1 MSIFEK
7 AKARL
12 NSKRYERLKSLKKK
26 AKIESQKYP
35 YATYQGKDPIDGTDI
50 VKAGANEPVSGFK
63 LISNAPVEKGDC
75 VALRKNNQ
83 GGLQRVDDLNRPK
96 IVEQQTTLQTFS
108 AIYLLRELST
118 NSLYVSDGVRT
129 EEMAVFNVFSTES
142 STGIS
147 GTITKTGTGFND
159 WIVTGLYAKNETP
172 SSVTENR
179 LVSFYLTPFEELEEE
194 VKYLAEDVVN
204 RLIFEQHEEAQETYD
219 EERAIVLAAQAA
231 ALDESGLLVDLSE
244 LEAELLALQI
254 ALSEATTPEEI
265 AAINAQIAIVE
276 AEIVEVEA
284 EIAEIEAPFIAQLS
298 DLFDDLQ
305 AALDKDLILSNQFR
319 VGETVYSSTD
329 NFSNPIV
336 VTATNDAGG
345 ALTTRFAVGV
355 DVGYGWIVSYDRLK
369 DGSDRFEGSN
379 KNGAFLYRGRL
390 NTSSLPSTAPDNDS
404 TGDMATSGY
413 YTLGTYEGDPA
424 LVLRPLVDPV
434 GSPPIKIRFF
444 RDVLA
449 ESIDDLIDLSTET
462 IQNTV
467 YDSVFLGFIPIGG
480 GDFLYAY
487 SPPDPAILMPIQE
500 TIALVLFGENEFTY
514 TDVYFNQKENFVRRK
529 MYEFSMTADHD
540 ADVWLNEE
548 RMITQKVGYRYI
560 QGYEAPTEEDPDNFV
575 RSGFKHF
582 RAIGTDIRQGFE
594 NETQLF
600 RRSLDTVGTRESES
614 LKADAFYVDN
624 SGDQNL
630 VEQTDYFDEEPE
642 ERVLSIPLNGNL
654 INNELVFLVL
664 DILDGTINQLQKTI
678 DLSSS
683 PLEEVEE
690 TERIIRIDD
699 QLYSILS
706 YSTWLAG

>member
-1 MSIFEK
+1 MD
-7 AKARL
+7 
-12 NSKRYERLKSLKKK
+12 YKSR
-26 AKIESQKYP
+26 AEQ
-35 YATYQGKDPIDGTDI
+35 
-50 VKAGANEPVSGFK
+50 
-63 LISNAPVEKGDC
+63 
-75 VALRKNNQ
+75 
-83 GGLQRVDDLNRPK
+83 NR
-96 IVEQQTTLQTFS
+96 IQSEQFYFS
-108 AIYLLRELST
+108 AKLEKPENKSIQIGAKRGDTGRYTVIHSDGGSTSNGDKIFNSTAPQDGFVRGNASGNAIALDHKNRRVADFRVIELEEPPVVLNIIYLLVEKET
-118 NSLYVSDGVRT
+118 NILYVSDGVAI
-129 EEMAVFNVFSTES
+129 EAIAAFNVLSTEV
-142 STGIS
+142 STGIG
-147 GTITKTGTGFND
+147 GTITKTGSGFND
-159 WIVTGLYAKNETP
+159 WIVTGLYRKNEAA

-179 LVSFYLTPFEELEEE
+179 LVSFYITPSETLTEE
-194 VKYLAEDVVN
+194 VKYLSEDAVN

-219 EERAIVLAAQAA
+219 AERAIVLAAQAA

-244 LEAELLALQI
+244 LEAELLALQN
-254 ALSEATTPEEI
+254 ALNEATTPEEV

-276 AEIVEVEA
+276 AEIIEVEA
-284 EIAEIEAPFIAQLS
+284 GIAEIEAPFIAQLTE
-298 DLFDDLQ
+298 LFDDLQ
-305 AALDKDLILSNQFR
+305 AALDKDLILSSQFR
-319 VGETVYSSTD
+319 LGETIYSSTD
-329 NFSNPIV
+329 NFVNPIV

-345 ALTTRFAVGV
+345 ALTTRFAGGV

-369 DGSDRFEGSN
+369 DGSETLPNSN

-390 NTSSLPSTAPDNDS
+390 NTSSLPSTAPDNDG
-404 TGDMATSGY
+404 TGDMTTSGY

-424 LVLRPLVDPV
+424 LVLRPLLDPV

-487 SPPDPAILMPIQE
+487 SPPDPAILMPIQK

-529 MYEFSMTADHD
+529 MYEFTMTGDRD

-560 QGYEAPTEEDPDNFV
+560 QGYEAPLEEDPDNFV

-582 RAIGTDIRQGFE
+582 RAIEADGFGTDIRQGFE

-614 LKADAFYVDN
+614 LKTDVFYVDN
-624 SGDQNL
+624 SGEQNL
-630 VEQTDYFDEEPE
+630 VEQRNYFDENLDPP
-642 ERVLSIPLNGNL
+642 VLQVPLTGNL
-654 INNELVFLVL
+654 IGGELVF
-664 DILDGTINQLQKTI
+664 ISQTI
-678 DLSSS
+678 DLTTP
-683 PLEEVEE
+683 PLEAVENEIEVPEG
-690 TERIIRIDD
+690 IDTD
-699 QLYSILS
+699 IYLIQSQS
-706 YSTWLAG
+706 AWLVG